1 MFKSQQSAQ
10 MIPAKSQILKP
21 DVVSDVVGGSQVR
34 LLIPSYVSFMD
45 PTDSYLKFK
54 IQITNPRGI
63 VVPDHHAGAHS
74 LIRNLIIRDG
84 ANTTTIESIEDYN
97 SMMAML
103 RPFTEQSS
111 IKHVRELYEGQQ
123 SDPNQDGSS
132 LFYPAPLTLN
142 GATTWDTAQST
153 KRSANEVEV
162 MIKLGAGIF
171 GGSVVPIALL
181 QGLRIQFD
189 TEDALRALLQP
200 EWVKGSWEGSGG
212 GTALKD
218 QGFITPADLAEGAIG
233 ERDGTAAANKFI
245 LETDI
250 STDDSGRGNPFA
262 IGDKIYINHDTAGDG
277 AFVFE
282 ALAGVVSGF
291 YVAGGKL
298 TMALIG
304 QTTVGAGAGGTGN
317 MPLGALY
324 TTVNA
329 TIFYYKSGDREAS
342 FSYKLVTATDEA
354 MGGTQP
360 SVSYTLRDIEFV
372 ASSVSPPVAYQ
383 QGMMK
388 KAMSAEGVSMDFIT
402 PELHRF
408 NQVNTSG
415 IVQSQIPTL
424 AQRAKAVFVQTVP
437 QAHYRVLWASGLS
450 GVPDSAKDYQF
461 VKGTEL
467 VPSRPV
473 PLSRYSQMVAGTTEV
488 GGVGQRRNEPL
499 HTSELQ
505 KALVNIGQPVY
516 NLQRIAEHF
525 CLARSFN
532 KYGQITNL
540 ASDTLSL
547 RVDYSAAGKQKIF
560 NQFVFKLARLT
571 MAGGQSKV
579 IS

>member
-1 MFKSQQSAQ
+1 MFKSAQPTQ
-10 MIPAKSQILKP
+10 MIPAKSQVLKP

-34 LLIPSYVSFMD
+34 LLIPSYVSFLD

-54 IQITNPRGI
+54 IQITDPRGI
-63 VVPDHHAGAHS
+63 VVPDPHAAAHS
-74 LIRNLIIRDG
+74 LIRNLVIRDG

-132 LFYPAPLTLN
+132 LFYPAPLSLD
-142 GATTWDTAQST
+142 GAGTWDTAQST
-153 KRSANEVEV
+153 KRSANEVDV

-171 GGSVVPIALL
+171 GGSVVPVALL

-189 TEDALRALLQP
+189 TEDPLRALIQP
-200 EWVKGSWEGSGG
+200 EWVKGSWEGSGQSG
-212 GTALKD
+212 AALKAA
-218 QGFITPADLAEGAIG
+218 GFDLPANLTEGAIG
-233 ERDGTAAANKFI
+233 ERAADTPAQNKFVLATNI
-245 LETDI
+245 TTDN
-250 STDDSGRGNPFA
+250 SGKGNPFA
-262 IGDKIYINHDTAGDG
+262 IGDKVYINHDTAGDG
-277 AFVFE
+277 AFTFE
-282 ALAGVVSGF
+282 QFAGVVSGF
-291 YVAGGKL
+291 YVDTGKL
-298 TMALIG
+298 VLALIG
-304 QTTVGAGAGGTGN
+304 QTPIATPKMPVGADFITAN
-317 MPLGALY
+317 NS
-324 TTVNA
+324 V
-329 TIFYYKSGDREAS
+329 FYYKAADRESA
-342 FSYKLVTATDEA
+342 FTYKLATATDDTA
-354 MGGTQP
+354 GGSQP
-360 SVSYTLRDIEFV
+360 AVSYTLKDIEFV
-372 ASSVSPPVAYQ
+372 ASSVSPPVGYQ

-388 KAMSAEGVSMDFIT
+388 KAMSKEGVSMDFIT

-437 QAHYRVLWASGLS
+437 QAYYRVLWASGLS

-473 PLSRYSQMVAGTTEV
+473 PLGRYSQIVAGTDAV

-505 KALVNIGQPVY
+505 KALVNIGKPVY
-516 NLQRIAEHF
+516 NLQRIADHF

-540 ASDTLSL
+540 AGDSLSL
-547 RVDYSAAGKQKIF
+547 RVDYSASGQQKIF

-571 MAGGQSKV
+571 MAGGQSRV

>member
-34 LLIPSYVSFMD
+34 LLIPSYVSFLD

-54 IQITNPRGI
+54 VQITDPRGI
-63 VVPDHHAGAHS
+63 VVPDPHAAAHS

-132 LFYPAPLTLN
+132 LFYPAPSTLA
-142 GATTWDTAQST
+142 GATTWDTAQT
-153 KRSANEVEV
+153 LKRSANEVEV

-189 TEDALRALLQP
+189 TEDPLRALLQP

-212 GTALKD
+212 GAALKD
-218 QGFITPADLAEGAIG
+218 QGFTLPADLAEGAIG
-233 ERDGTAAANKFI
+233 NRDGSVAANKFV
-245 LETDI
+245 LTTDI
-250 STDDSGRGNPFA
+250 TTDNTGKGNPFA

-277 AFVFE
+277 TFAFE
-282 ALAGVVSGF
+282 QLAGVVSGF

-298 TMALIG
+298 VMALIG
-304 QTTVGAGAGGTGN
+304 QTATATGN
-317 MPLGALY
+317 MPAGALF
-324 TTVNA
+324 TTANFSV
-329 TIFYYKSGDREAS
+329 FYYKSADRESA
-342 FSYKLVTATDEA
+342 FTYKLASATDDTA
-354 MGGTQP
+354 GGSQP
-360 SVSYTLRDIEFV
+360 AVSYTLKDIEFV

-388 KAMSAEGVSMDFIT
+388 KAMSKEGVSMDFIT

-437 QAHYRVLWASGLS
+437 QAYYRVLWASGLS

-473 PLSRYSQMVAGTTEV
+473 PLGRYSQVVAGTDAI
-488 GGVGQRRNEPL
+488 GGVSQRRNEPL

-540 ASDTLSL
+540 AGDTLSL
-547 RVDYSAAGKQKIF
+547 RVDYSSAGQQKIF

-571 MAGGQSKV
+571 MAGGQSQV

>member
-34 LLIPSYVSFMD
+34 LLIPSYVSFLD

-54 IQITNPRGI
+54 VQITDPRGI
-63 VVPDHHAGAHS
+63 VVPDPHAAAHS

-132 LFYPAPLTLN
+132 LFYPAPSTLAA
-142 GATTWDTAQST
+142 ATTWDTAQT
-153 KRSANEVEV
+153 LKRSANEVEV

-189 TEDALRALLQP
+189 TEDPLRALLQP

-212 GTALKD
+212 GVALKD
-218 QGFITPADLAEGAIG
+218 QGFTLPADLAEGDIG
-233 ERDGTAAANKFI
+233 NRDGSVGANKFV
-245 LETDI
+245 LTTDI
-250 STDDSGRGNPFA
+250 TTDNTGKGNPFA
-262 IGDKIYINHDTAGDG
+262 IGDKIYINHDTGGNG
-277 AFVFE
+277 AFAFE
-282 ALAGVVSGF
+282 QLAGVVSGF

-298 TMALIG
+298 VMALIG
-304 QTTVGAGAGGTGN
+304 QTTVAAGN
-317 MPLGALY
+317 MPAGALF
-324 TTVNA
+324 TTANFSV
-329 TIFYYKSGDREAS
+329 FYYKSADRESA
-342 FSYKLVTATDEA
+342 FTYKLASATDETL
-354 MGGTQP
+354 GGSQP
-360 SVSYTLRDIEFV
+360 AVSYTLKDIEFV

-388 KAMSAEGVSMDFIT
+388 KAMSKEGVSMDFIT

-437 QAHYRVLWASGLS
+437 QAYYRVLWASGLS

-473 PLSRYSQMVAGTTEV
+473 PLGRYSQIVAGTDAI
-488 GGVGQRRNEPL
+488 GGVSQRRNEPL

-540 ASDTLSL
+540 AGDTLSL
-547 RVDYSAAGKQKIF
+547 RVDYSSAGQQKIF

-571 MAGGQSKV
+571 MAGGQSQV

>member
-1 MFKSQQSAQ
+1 MFKSQQNAQ

-34 LLIPSYVSFMD
+34 LLIPSYVSFLD

-54 IQITNPRGI
+54 VQITDPRGI
-63 VVPDHHAGAHS
+63 VVPDPHAAAHS

-132 LFYPAPLTLN
+132 LFYPAPSTLAA
-142 GATTWDTAQST
+142 ATTWDTAQT
-153 KRSANEVEV
+153 LKRSANEVEV
-162 MIKLGAGIF
+162 MLKLGAGIF

-189 TEDALRALLQP
+189 TEDPLRALLQP

-212 GTALKD
+212 GVALKD
-218 QGFITPADLAEGAIG
+218 QGFTLPADLAEGDIG
-233 ERDGTAAANKFI
+233 NRDGSVGANKFV
-245 LETDI
+245 LTTDI
-250 STDDSGRGNPFA
+250 TTDNTGKGNPFA
-262 IGDKIYINHDTAGDG
+262 IGDKIYINHDTGGNG
-277 AFVFE
+277 AFAFE
-282 ALAGVVSGF
+282 QLAGVVSGF

-298 TMALIG
+298 VMALIG
-304 QTTVGAGAGGTGN
+304 QTTVAAGN
-317 MPLGALY
+317 MPAGALF
-324 TTVNA
+324 TTANFSV
-329 TIFYYKSGDREAS
+329 FYYKSADRESA
-342 FSYKLVTATDEA
+342 FTYKLASATDETL
-354 MGGTQP
+354 GGSQP
-360 SVSYTLRDIEFV
+360 AVSYTLKDIEFV

-388 KAMSAEGVSMDFIT
+388 KAMSKEGVSMDFIT

-437 QAHYRVLWASGLS
+437 QAYYRVLWASGLS

-473 PLSRYSQMVAGTTEV
+473 PLGRYSQIVAGTDAI
-488 GGVGQRRNEPL
+488 GGVSQRRNEPL

-540 ASDTLSL
+540 AGDTLSL
-547 RVDYSAAGKQKIF
+547 RVDYSSAGQQKIF

-571 MAGGQSKV
+571 MAGGQSQV

>member
-1 MFKSQQSAQ
+1 MFKSQQNAQ

-34 LLIPSYVSFMD
+34 LLIPSYVSFLD

-54 IQITNPRGI
+54 VQITDPRGI
-63 VVPDHHAGAHS
+63 VVPDPHAAAHS

-132 LFYPAPLTLN
+132 LFYPAPSTLAA
-142 GATTWDTAQST
+142 ATTWDTAQT
-153 KRSANEVEV
+153 LKRSANEVEV

-189 TEDALRALLQP
+189 TEDPLRALLQP

-212 GTALKD
+212 GVALKD
-218 QGFITPADLAEGAIG
+218 QGFTLPADLAEGDIG
-233 ERDGTAAANKFI
+233 NRDGSVGANKFV
-245 LETDI
+245 LTTDI
-250 STDDSGRGNPFA
+250 TTDNTGKGNPFA
-262 IGDKIYINHDTAGDG
+262 IGDKIYINHDTGGNG
-277 AFVFE
+277 AFAFE
-282 ALAGVVSGF
+282 QLAGVVSGF

-298 TMALIG
+298 VMALIG
-304 QTTVGAGAGGTGN
+304 QTTVAAGN
-317 MPLGALY
+317 MPAGALF
-324 TTVNA
+324 TTANFSV
-329 TIFYYKSGDREAS
+329 FYYKSADRESA
-342 FSYKLVTATDEA
+342 FTYKLASATDETL
-354 MGGTQP
+354 GGSQP
-360 SVSYTLRDIEFV
+360 AVSYTLKDIEFV

-388 KAMSAEGVSMDFIT
+388 KAMSKEGVSMDFIT

-437 QAHYRVLWASGLS
+437 QAYYRVLWASGLS

-473 PLSRYSQMVAGTTEV
+473 PLGRYSQIVAGTDAI
-488 GGVGQRRNEPL
+488 GGVSQRRNEPL

-540 ASDTLSL
+540 AGDTLSL
-547 RVDYSAAGKQKIF
+547 RVDYSSAGQQKIF

-571 MAGGQSKV
+571 MAGGQSQV